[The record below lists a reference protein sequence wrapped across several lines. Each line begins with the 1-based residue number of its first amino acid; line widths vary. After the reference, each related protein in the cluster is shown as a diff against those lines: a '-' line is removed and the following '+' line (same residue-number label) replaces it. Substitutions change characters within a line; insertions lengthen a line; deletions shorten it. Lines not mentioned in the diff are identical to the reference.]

1 MIKTPQKAPW
11 TQELGYFVEATAFA
25 HQLHP
30 VKTQQNIVDMAKWKP
45 IHVFWAPPAPAGNY
59 YD

>member
-30 VKTQQNIVDMAKWKP
+30 VKTQQNIVDMAKWKL
-45 IHVFWAPPAPAGNY
+45 IHGFWAPPAPA
-59 YD
+59 